1 MTRPPAAAPADAAAE
16 HRWRVQDVTLVG
28 GAFIALNLVVPSVVV
43 AVDVGGAAAAAARAL
58 IATLVVQL
66 AVIGVI
72 AVLIRGVY
80 RLRFFDEIRWRRGYP
95 ARNGAL
101 CLWGMTLAIAVI
113 AASALFPPNDTPI
126 EQLLSTPG
134 AVAMF
139 AVYAVLFAPVLEE
152 TLFRGF
158 LFRVVDQWAG
168 PRAAVLTTAAAFGI
182 VHAPQLWGSLAAILV
197 IFAVGYALSEVRR
210 RTGSLIPAVI
220 VHTAYNGTILLVFLA
235 GALAGAGR
243 AGPDDGAA
251 GTDSAA
257 MGGANRSMMESR

>member
-1 MTRPPAAAPADAAAE
+1 MTLPTAAPPADPAPE
-16 HRWRVQDVTLVG
+16 HRWRAQDVTLVG
-28 GAFIALNLVVPSVVV
+28 GAFIALNLVAPSIVG
-43 AVDVGGAAAAAARAL
+43 AIDVGGASAAAARAL
-58 IATLVVQL
+58 IATLLVQL

-72 AVLIRGVY
+72 AVLARGVY
-80 RLRFFDEIRWRRGYP
+80 RLRFFDEIGWTRGYA
-95 ARNGAL
+95 ARNGSL
-101 CLWGMTLAIAVI
+101 CLWGMVLALTVML
-113 AASALFPPNDTPI
+113 ASALFPPNDTPI

-139 AVYAVLFAPVLEE
+139 AFYAVLFAPALEE

-168 PRAAVLTTAAAFGI
+168 PRAAVRTSAAAFGI

-197 IFAVGYALSEVRR
+197 IFAVGYVLSEVRR

-235 GALAGAGR
+235 GVLAGAGQ
-243 AGPDDGAA
+243 AGPDTGAVHA
-251 GTDSAA
+251 DPAA
-257 MGGANRSMMESR
+257 LDAPNRSMMGSP